1 MFSVSLLHNVLLIFC
16 IYKFEAS
23 WYSKLKKTPDDD
35 QQVNEQHRDINMTD
49 FEDMFLWIGLKKHDF
64 AFNLWLSLNCFDNCN
79 FLK

>member
-1 MFSVSLLHNVLLIFC
+1 MIYFVFSISTTQCIADLLHL
-16 IYKFEAS
+16 KFEAS

-64 AFNLWLSLNCFDNCN
+64 AF
-79 FLK
+79 KV